1 MQSDFYRTAPTS
13 TTGGSSST
21 TMMEKSRQLSVCTC
35 AAKYK
40 SMDSTTNTPTR
51 KESVLEYEDDG
62 IHIGRE
68 FGFSHSDAADR
79 V

>member
-1 MQSDFYRTAPTS
+1 MQSEFYRTAPTS
-13 TTGGSSST
+13 TMGGSSST
-21 TMMEKSRQLSVCTC
+21 TMMEKSRQLSICTC

-40 SMDSTTNTPTR
+40 GMDSKTNTPTR
-51 KESVLEYEDDG
+51 KESIPEDEDDA

-68 FGFSHSDAADR
+68 FGFSHSDVADR